1 MDSEGPPPPTART
14 LSPALVWTALLV
26 ALVVGVYY
34 VGVKG
39 PKRSAFVRWRPQI
52 QAMMQGVDAY
62 TEFGFPTPPVM
73 AIVLYPFVEL
83 ELPILADRKTEVGMA
98 VWLFL
103 KVAMTLIA
111 LHWLLLQQWQAWKV
125 RPPNYVAV
133 LALLA
138 SATPIIA
145 DLMHGNI
152 NLWILFLVVAAW
164 RAFGTGRLWLAGFIL
179 SLAVACKV
187 TPALLI
193 LYFFW
198 KREWKTTTAA
208 VVGLAFWLFVF
219 PVYWVGWERNLYLLD
234 RWSGLMLRPYLAE
247 SRAERDVRNQS
258 LAGLFQRLTSPPK
271 MEIPSNS
278 GPEEP
283 LRVDPP
289 VNVTNLSP
297 AAARWTWR
305 GIVGAFMVGL
315 WGLTRRSTAATDRR
329 WLEHEFA
336 LVLLAMLLLSERSW
350 KHHYVTILPSFV
362 ALFSWIAHRPDA
374 GFARTIVI
382 ALSATAAGL
391 IVLTSQDF
399 LGTIAGDHAV
409 EMIQACGAYT
419 VSAILLVACHI
430 IVRCD
435 ESRKM
440 NADD

>member
-1 MDSEGPPPPTART
+1 MDSEGPPPPAART
-14 LSPALVWTALLV
+14 LSPALIWTALLV

-39 PKRSAFVRWRPQI
+39 PKRSAFVRWQPQI
-52 QAMMQGVDAY
+52 QAMMHGADVY
-62 TEFGFPTPPVM
+62 TQFGFPTPPVM
-73 AIVLYPFVEL
+73 AIILYPIGEI
-83 ELPILADRKTEVGMA
+83 EIPRLADRKTEVGMA
-98 VWLFL
+98 LWLFL
-103 KVAMTLIA
+103 KVGMTLVA

-125 RPPNYVAV
+125 RPPNSVAV

-138 SATPIIA
+138 AATPIIA

-164 RAFGTGRLWLAGFIL
+164 TAFGTGRRWLAGFIL

-258 LAGLFQRLTSPPK
+258 LAGLFQRMTSPPNP
-271 MEIPSNS
+271 EISSDS
-278 GPEEP
+278 GAEEA

-289 VNVTNLSP
+289 INVTDLSP
-297 AAARWTWR
+297 DAARWIWR
-305 GIVGAFMVGL
+305 GIVGISMLGL
-315 WGLTRRSTAATDRR
+315 WWVTRRPTAATDRR

-362 ALFSWIAHRPDA
+362 ALISWTAQRPGA
-374 GFARTIVI
+374 GFARSSII
-382 ALSATAAGL
+382 AFSATAAGL

-409 EMIQACGAYT
+409 EMMQAYGAYT
-419 VSAILLVACHI
+419 VSALLLVACHI
-430 IVRCD
+430 IVRSV